1 MILAS
6 IALSSFG
13 QGVWNTRT
21 GLPSGQGRWGC
32 ATFSVNDIAYV
43 CGGYTG
49 TLDLSEV
56 RAYDTN
62 TDQWSSRASLPVT
75 VRLASGFA
83 INGKGYVACGL
94 SNSSDLRNELWE
106 YDPNQN
112 TWTQKASFPA
122 GGRYGMSCFV
132 INGIAYFAGGNTGGG
147 TGPYT
152 NECWSYD
159 PVANNWSQRQ
169 SMRAGTLRSRGI
181 LS

>member
-1 MILAS
+1 MIRESSFLILAS

-112 TWTQKASFPA
+112 TWTQKGFI
-122 GGRYGMSCFV
+122 SCRWKVWNVLLRDQWHCVLRWRKYWWRNGPLYKRVLV
-132 INGIAYFAGGNTGGG
+132 I
-147 TGPYT
+147 
-152 NECWSYD
+152 
-159 PVANNWSQRQ
+159 
-169 SMRAGTLRSRGI
+169 
-181 LS
+181 